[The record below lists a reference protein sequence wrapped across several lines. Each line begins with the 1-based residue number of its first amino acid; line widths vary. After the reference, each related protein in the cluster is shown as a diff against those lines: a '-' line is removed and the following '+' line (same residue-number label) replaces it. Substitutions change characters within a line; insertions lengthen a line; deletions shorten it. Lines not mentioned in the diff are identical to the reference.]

1 MIEKQS
7 TIPSRSILKKN
18 EATFHYIDSFQS
30 PILGKGQR
38 VDIAKF
44 VQLFLSG
51 GPKWA
56 DTLFEV
62 RNKAVR
68 LFGLKVSSAAD
79 RQKKVDITKLKVG
92 EQVGI
97 FRLFEK
103 AENEVVLG
111 EDDKHLNFRVS
122 LFIDQH
128 SNGSDKKRLSI
139 TTAVRFNNAFGRIY
153 FLPVKPF
160 HKWLVRSSLKKI
172 IQKIEGKTEYQTNFS

>member
-1 MIEKQS
+1 MVEKQS
-7 TIPSRSILKKN
+7 AIPSRSILKKN

-30 PILGKGQR
+30 PILEKGQN
-38 VDIAKF
+38 VDIDEF
-44 VQLFLSG
+44 VQLFLSS

-56 DTLFEV
+56 DTLFKV
-62 RNKAVR
+62 RNNAVR

-79 RQKKVDITKLKVG
+79 RQKKVDTSMLKVG

-103 AENEVVLG
+103 TENEVILG

-122 LFIDQH
+122 LLIDQYT
-128 SNGSDKKRLSI
+128 NGSNKKRLSI

-160 HKWLVRSSLKKI
+160 HKLLVKTSLREIIKKI
-172 IQKIEGKTEYQTNFS
+172 KGKPE

>member
-1 MIEKQS
+1 MK
-7 TIPSRSILKKN
+7 RS
-18 EATFHYIDSFQS
+18 EATFHYIDSFVSPTLEKEQS
-30 PILGKGQR
+30 I
-38 VDIAKF
+38 DITKF
-44 VQLFLSG
+44 VHLFLSG

-79 RQKKVDITKLKVG
+79 RQKKVDITTLKVG

-103 AENEVVLG
+103 TENEVILG

-122 LFIDQH
+122 LFIDQPT
-128 SNGSDKKRLSI
+128 NGSDKKRLSI

-160 HKWLVRSSLKKI
+160 HKLLVKSSLKEI
-172 IQKIEGKTEYQTNFS
+172 IQKIEG